1 MNQPLFTD
9 KVAEIFVKVDDFC
22 NHFENEFKNHAL
34 PASGTAKKRNRKTT
48 LTDSQ
53 IITILITFDGGQFR
67 NFKHFYMGYLC
78 VYLKDCFAA
87 YSFFPKKPSI
97 KIDIEETNPKII
109 AQLNQPKLIAA

>member
-1 MNQPLFTD
+1 MNQPLFAD

-53 IITILITFDGGQFR
+53 IITILITFDGGQVR
-67 NFKHFYMGYLC
+67 NFKHFYLAMC
-78 VYLKDCFAA
+78 
-87 YSFFPKKPSI
+87 SFKGLFCCLFFLPQKSL
-97 KIDIEETNPKII
+97 
-109 AQLNQPKLIAA
+109 Q